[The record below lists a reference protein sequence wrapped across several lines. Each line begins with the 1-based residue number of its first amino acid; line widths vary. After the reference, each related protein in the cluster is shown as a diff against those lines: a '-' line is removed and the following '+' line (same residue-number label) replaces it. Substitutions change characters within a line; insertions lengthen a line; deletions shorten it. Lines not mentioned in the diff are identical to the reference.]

1 MISSAERRW
10 LVVASII
17 VLILASLPTLGGAL
31 NSNSDWTFSGLAVN
45 PLDALTYVAKLRLGF
60 NGSWLFHLPYSIEQG
75 PGALV
80 LTYLIALGHL
90 ARIFN
95 LPLITMFHLARIV
108 GGFILL
114 WLIYELIARFIKPTP
129 ALASAGASVD
139 QRRRMWWLA
148 ALSSGL
154 GWLAAL
160 FGHSQS
166 ADLLIPESNT
176 FYSLMVN
183 MHFAPATAL
192 MIAIFIVILD
202 ARKFSIARALILS
215 LLSLSLAVIQPFAI
229 FVIYLVL
236 GATLL
241 IIWRRDRIFPRIK
254 FSLTFIA
261 GLLTAPLLLYI
272 YLATQAD
279 PTLQQW
285 SIQNLTLSPPLI
297 DYAIGYGLL
306 WLFAIPA
313 IRSIWQRRSDW
324 DILLI
329 VWIVITLPLL
339 YAPIPLQR
347 RLSLGLHIPIALLA
361 AYGLEQL
368 IRSKLI
374 KRVIIVAT
382 CLTSAF
388 LIFGF
393 IGTAVKHDP
402 RLYLS
407 TSEAAALN
415 WLAVNAPANGI
426 ILASPELSAFI
437 PAFTDQRVV
446 YGHPYETINAE
457 QRKQQVTAFYAN
469 QLDSLSLLSVDSVA
483 YVLVGPRE
491 RALGSIDMSH
501 LPVKLVFNSGDVN
514 VYEVTSDK

>member
-10 LVVASII
+10 LVIASIV
-17 VLILASLPTLGGAL
+17 VLMIASLPYVIGAL
-31 NSNSDWTFSGLAVN
+31 SSTLRADWIFSGLMVN
-45 PLDALTYVAKLRLGF
+45 PLDGVSYLAKLRIGF
-60 NGSWLFHLPYSIEQG
+60 NGDWLFHLPFSIEQG
-75 PGALV
+75 SGA
-80 LTYLIALGHL
+80 YLFTFFIALGHL

-95 LPLITMFHLARIV
+95 LPLIAVFHYVRII
-108 GGFILL
+108 GGFALL
-114 WLIYELIARFIKPTP
+114 WLIYELIARFIKP
-129 ALASAGASVD
+129 VD

-166 ADLLIPESNT
+166 SDLLIPESNT
-176 FYSLMVN
+176 FYSLMAN
-183 MHFAPATAL
+183 MHFALAVAI
-192 MIAIFIVILD
+192 MIAIFIAILD
-202 ARKFSIARALILS
+202 AQKFSIARAIGLS
-215 LLSLSLAVIQPFAI
+215 LLSLSLAVIQPFAP
-229 FVIYLVL
+229 FAVYLVL

-241 IIWRRDRIFPRIK
+241 LIWWRDRIFPRVK
-254 FSLTFIA
+254 FSLAFTA
-261 GLLTAPLLLYI
+261 GLITAPLLLYM

-285 SIQNLTLSPPLI
+285 SIQNQTPSPPLI

-313 IRSIWQRRSDW
+313 IRLAWKRRSDW

-329 VWIVITLPLL
+329 VWIVVTIPML

-361 AYGLEQL
+361 AYGLEQM
-368 IRSKLI
+368 IRSKLSQ
-374 KRVIIVAT
+374 RVIMAAT

-393 IGTAVKHDP
+393 IGNTVKHDP

-407 TSEAAALN
+407 ANEAAALN
-415 WLAVNAPANGI
+415 WLQTNARSNDI
-426 ILASPELSAFI
+426 VLASPELSAFI

-446 YGHPYETINAE
+446 YGHPYETINAD
-457 QRKQQVTAFYAN
+457 QRRQQVAAFYSDR
-469 QLDSLSLLSVDSVA
+469 LDSLFLLSVDSVA
-483 YVLVGPRE
+483 YVLLGPRE
-491 RALGSIDMSH
+491 RAFGSIDVSQ
-501 LPVKLVFNSGDVN
+501 LPVKLMFNSGDVS
-514 VYEVTSDK
+514 VYQVTSTE